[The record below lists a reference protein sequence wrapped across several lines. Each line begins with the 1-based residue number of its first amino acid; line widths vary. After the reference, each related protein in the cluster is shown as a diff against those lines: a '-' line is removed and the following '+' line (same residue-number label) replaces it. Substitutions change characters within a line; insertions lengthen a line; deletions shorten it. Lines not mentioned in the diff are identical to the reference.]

1 MKVRAR
7 QGDTIEAICWRHHKT
22 TSIAVQVMEL
32 NPQLATIGA
41 VLPEGTLVTL
51 PDAVTTANTKKL
63 TQLWD

>member
-7 QGDTIEAICWRHHKT
+7 QGDTIEAICWRHHKN

-32 NPQLATIGA
+32 NPQLATIGV

>member
-7 QGDTIEAICWRHHKT
+7 QGDTIEAICWRHYKT

-32 NPQLATIGA
+32 NPQLATIGV

>member
-1 MKVRAR
+1 MIVRAR
-7 QGDTIEAICWRHHKT
+7 QGDTLDAVCWRHLKRT
-22 TSIAVQVMEL
+22 DIVVQVLEL
-32 NPQLATIGA
+32 NPTLAEIGA